1 MTSQWKSAAAITAFV
16 VGALVT
22 TSTPAS
28 ASAGGAGE
36 TGCPVGWE
44 TLLVSDLL
52 ARGYSLQFVT
62 FIDAN
67 EDGVMCGQPLNEV
80 QEAKFCESV
89 GGCHLDVIYVAR
101 DNTVAGR
108 KG

>member
-1 MTSQWKSAAAITAFV
+1 MTSLWKSAAAITALV

-28 ASAGGAGE
+28 ASDGGAGE

-52 ARGYSLQFVT
+52 ARGYSLEFVT
-62 FIDAN
+62 FVDAN
-67 EDGVMCGQPLNEV
+67 VDGVMCGKPLNEV
-80 QEAKFCESV
+80 QEAKFCESR
-89 GGCHLDVIYVAR
+89 GGCPVDVIYVAR
-101 DNTVAGR
+101 DNTVAGG